1 MRDFNTV
8 CSELVKHL
16 RLSVQRQDGE
26 IWWYEGTLEL
36 MTELLS
42 FAEPFNNLSKPF
54 KTNADRIRSMSDE
67 ELCDEYFRILNHEL
81 WRYADSR
88 SGLLGWLRQEVTP

>member
-16 RLSVQRQDGE
+16 RLSCQRQDGE

-42 FAEPFNNLSKPF
+42 FAESKPE
-54 KTNADRIRSMSDE
+54 TNADKLSSMSDE
-67 ELCDEYFRILNHEL
+67 ELADYFSEL
-81 WRYADSR
+81 SCWPNAGKEDCRGVANCMVCWLD
-88 SGLLGWLRQEVTP
+88 WLRREAET

>member
-8 CSELVKHL
+8 CSELVKNL
-16 RLSVQRQDGE
+16 RLSCQWPDGE

-42 FAEPFNNLSKPF
+42 FAESSHL
-54 KTNADRIRSMSDE
+54 DR
-67 ELCDEYFRILNHEL
+67 
-81 WRYADSR
+81 
-88 SGLLGWLRQEVTP
+88 

>member
-16 RLSVQRQDGE
+16 RLSFQRQDGE

-36 MTELLS
+36 LTELLS
-42 FAEPFNNLSKPF
+42 FAASKP

-67 ELCDEYFRILNHEL
+67 ELAEWLDQVDGIGMFPGREQWL
-81 WRYADSR
+81 D
-88 SGLLGWLRQEVTP
+88 WLRREANDG